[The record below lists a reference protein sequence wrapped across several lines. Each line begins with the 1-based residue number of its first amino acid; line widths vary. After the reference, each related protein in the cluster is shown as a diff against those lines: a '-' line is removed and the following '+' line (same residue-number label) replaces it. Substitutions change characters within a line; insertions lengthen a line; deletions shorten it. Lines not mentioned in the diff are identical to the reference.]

1 MSEKPPGVFSGS
13 DLYGPSQ
20 GGNKKPPREVRI
32 ETKVSIRG
40 VEDIVEARQKG
51 RALAQE
57 LGFSMTQST
66 LVATAISE
74 LARNIVLYANKQG
87 EITLSRVS
95 SDNRVGL
102 IITATDNGPGIA
114 NIQHALMSGYSSSG
128 GLGLG
133 LPGVRQMVDEFD
145 IRSRVGEGTQV
156 TALMWL

>member
-1 MSEKPPGVFSGS
+1 MSDKKAKLGSGAGNSSGS
-13 DLYGPSQ
+13 TAKPS
-20 GGNKKPPREVRI
+20 REIRI
-32 ETKVSIRG
+32 ETKVTIKG
-40 VEDIVEARQKG
+40 VEDIVDARQKG

-66 LVATAISE
+66 LIATAISE
-74 LARNIVLYANKQG
+74 LARNIVLYAKTG
-87 EITLSRVS
+87 EIILARVTNES
-95 SDNRVGL
+95 HRGI
-102 IITATDNGPGIA
+102 IITAADKGPGIA

-145 IRSRVGEGTQV
+145 IKSRPGEGTQV

>member
-1 MSEKPPGVFSGS
+1 MSEKSPSFAPGS
-13 DLYGPSQ
+13 DNSGLSKGSNSQ
-20 GGNKKPPREVRI
+20 SPREI
-32 ETKVSIRG
+32 FFETRVAIIG
-40 VEDIVEARQKG
+40 VEDIVDARQKG

-74 LARNIVLYANKQG
+74 LARNIVLYAKSG
-87 EITLSRVS
+87 EIILSRVTNGS
-95 SDNRVGL
+95 HPGI
-102 IITATDNGPGIA
+102 IITAVDKGPGIA

-145 IRSRVGEGTQV
+145 IQSSLGEGTQV
-156 TALMWL
+156 MALMWL

>member
-1 MSEKPPGVFSGS
+1 MSEKPPSLPFGSGGAGTHPGAKS
-13 DLYGPSQ
+13 
-20 GGNKKPPREVRI
+20 PPRD
-32 ETKVSIRG
+32 IRVEAKITIKA

-74 LARNIVLYANKQG
+74 LARNIVLYAKTG
-87 EITLSRVS
+87 EIVLSRVS
-95 SDNRVGL
+95 TDQHVGL
-102 IITATDNGPGIA
+102 IITAQDKGPGIA

-145 IRSRVGEGTQV
+145 IKSRPGEGTQV
-156 TALMWL
+156 MALMWL

>member
-1 MSEKPPGVFSGS
+1 MSEKPPSLPFGSG
-13 DLYGPSQ
+13 GAGTIP
-20 GGNKKPPREVRI
+20 GGKNSPRDVRVEARVTI
-32 ETKVSIRG
+32 KA

-74 LARNIVLYANKQG
+74 LARNIVLYAKTG
-87 EITLSRVS
+87 EIILSRVS
-95 SDNRVGL
+95 TDHHVGL
-102 IITATDNGPGIA
+102 IIIAADKGPGIA

-145 IRSRVGEGTQV
+145 IKSRPGEGTQV

>member
-1 MSEKPPGVFSGS
+1 MSEKPPSLAFGSG
-13 DLYGPSQ
+13 GAGTNP
-20 GGNKKPPREVRI
+20 GGKHSPRDVRVEARVTI
-32 ETKVSIRG
+32 KA

-74 LARNIVLYANKQG
+74 LARNIVLYAKTG
-87 EITLSRVS
+87 EIILSRVS
-95 SDNRVGL
+95 TEHDVGL
-102 IITATDNGPGIA
+102 IISAVDKGPGIA

-145 IRSRVGEGTQV
+145 IKSRPGEGTQV

>member
-1 MSEKPPGVFSGS
+1 MSDKKAKFGIGSGS
-13 DLYGPSQ
+13 P
-20 GGNKKPPREVRI
+20 GGSAPKSPREVRV
-32 ETKVSIRG
+32 ETKVTIKG
-40 VEDIVEARQKG
+40 VEDIVDARQKG

-66 LVATAISE
+66 LIATAISE
-74 LARNIVLYANKQG
+74 LARNIVLYAKTG
-87 EITLSRVS
+87 EIILARVTNDS
-95 SDNRVGL
+95 HRGI
-102 IITATDNGPGIA
+102 IITAADKGPGIA

-145 IRSRVGEGTQV
+145 IKSRPGEGTQV

>member
-1 MSEKPPGVFSGS
+1 MTEKPPSLAFGSGGMS
-13 DLYGPSQ
+13 P
-20 GGNKKPPREVRI
+20 GGKNSPRDVRVEARVTI
-32 ETKVSIRG
+32 KA

-74 LARNIVLYANKQG
+74 LARNIVLYAKTG
-87 EITLSRVS
+87 EIILSRVS
-95 SDNRVGL
+95 TDHHVGL
-102 IITATDNGPGIA
+102 IITAVDKGPGIA

-145 IRSRVGEGTQV
+145 IKSRPGEGTQV

>member
-1 MSEKPPGVFSGS
+1 MNPGGK
-13 DLYGPSQ
+13 
-20 GGNKKPPREVRI
+20 NAPREVHI
-32 ETKVSIRG
+32 EAKVTIKA

-74 LARNIVLYANKQG
+74 LARNIVLYAKTG
-87 EITLSRVS
+87 EIVLSRVS
-95 SDNRVGL
+95 TEHDVGL
-102 IITATDNGPGIA
+102 IIHATDKGPGIA

-145 IRSRVGEGTQV
+145 IKSRPGEGTQV

>member
-1 MSEKPPGVFSGS
+1 MSEKPPSLAFGSG
-13 DLYGPSQ
+13 GAGTTP
-20 GGNKKPPREVRI
+20 GGNTPRDVRLEARVTI
-32 ETKVSIRG
+32 KA

-74 LARNIVLYANKQG
+74 LARNIVLYAKTG
-87 EITLSRVS
+87 EIILSRVS
-95 SDNRVGL
+95 TEHDVGL
-102 IITATDNGPGIA
+102 IICAVDKGPGIA

-145 IRSRVGEGTQV
+145 IRSRPGEGTQV

>member
-1 MSEKPPGVFSGS
+1 MSEKPPSLPFGSGGAGN
-13 DLYGPSQ
+13 L
-20 GGNKKPPREVRI
+20 GGKSGPPRDIHIEARI
-32 ETKVSIRG
+32 TIKA

-74 LARNIVLYANKQG
+74 LARNIVLYAKTG
-87 EITLSRVS
+87 EIVLSRVS
-95 SDNRVGL
+95 TDQHVGL
-102 IITATDNGPGIA
+102 IITAADKGPGIA

-145 IRSRVGEGTQV
+145 IKSRPGEGTQV

>member
-1 MSEKPPGVFSGS
+1 MSEKPPSLAFGSG
-13 DLYGPSQ
+13 GAGMNPS
-20 GGNKKPPREVRI
+20 GKSGPPRDVRI
-32 ETKVSIRG
+32 EAKITIKA

-74 LARNIVLYANKQG
+74 LARNIVLYAKTG
-87 EITLSRVS
+87 EIVLCRVS
-95 SDNRVGL
+95 TDQHVGL
-102 IITATDNGPGIA
+102 IITAQDKGPGIA

-145 IRSRVGEGTQV
+145 IKSRPGEGTTV